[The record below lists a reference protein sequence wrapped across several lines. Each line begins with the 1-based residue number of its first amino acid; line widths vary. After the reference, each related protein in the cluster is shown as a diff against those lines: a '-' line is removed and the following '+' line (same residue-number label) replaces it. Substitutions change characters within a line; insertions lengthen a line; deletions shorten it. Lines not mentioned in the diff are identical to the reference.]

1 MKKPRLTEW
10 LSVRVLVSLR
20 LAYLWVCFSKTEQ
33 LFAGEVL
40 YVFPASSIG
49 SYVSRSVGEYLIF

>member
-1 MKKPRLTEW
+1 MKKPSLTEW
-10 LSVRVLVSLR
+10 LSVRVLVSLL

-40 YVFPASSIG
+40 YVFQVQLSKTGPGRNRKS
-49 SYVSRSVGEYLIF
+49 